1 MSARVE
7 VLQEPLWMIS
17 VCGSVLQLISRA
29 SQPTTMEG
37 EELEGEEP
45 EVEAS
50 LQDTL
55 LSWVE
60 QEEEEEPNTVRRT
73 FTESGSKS
81 EIFRFCF

>member
-60 QEEEEEPNTVRRT
+60 QEEEPNTVRRT